1 MFFREIIFYIIFY
14 LWTIIYFT
22 IFSTVFLF
30 SVKFTSKISFFWSKS
45 VIYIIKYILRINYKI
60 QGSFNLKK
68 QPAIIASNHQSAWET
83 FFLYTLFENPI
94 YILKK
99 ELNKIPILSFYFKK
113 LGFIYVDRKMTF
125 KTSKIILTKINN
137 NEINNKRTIIIFPE
151 GTRTSPGE
159 KNDLGTG
166 VFLLYK
172 YLNLPIITIRHNSG
186 SFWLNQKI
194 KKNIGTINLEVFPA
208 IQPGKKK
215 ENVMNIIE
223 NYLYKNQSGKF

>member
-1 MFFREIIFYIIFY
+1 MVFREIIFYIIFY

-22 IFSTVFLF
+22 IFSAVFLF

-125 KTSKIILTKINN
+125 KTSKNILTKINN
-137 NEINNKRTIIIFPE
+137 NEINNKRTIVIFPE

-159 KNDLGTG
+159 KNNLGTG

-172 YLNLPIITIRHNSG
+172 HLNLPIITIRHNSG

>member
-22 IFSTVFLF
+22 IFSAVFLF

-60 QGSFNLKK
+60 EGSFNLKK

-83 FFLYTLFENPI
+83 FFFYTLFENPI

-125 KTSKIILTKINN
+125 KTSKNILTKINN
-137 NEINNKRTIIIFPE
+137 NEINNKRTIVIFPE

-159 KNDLGTG
+159 KNNLGTG

>member
-22 IFSTVFLF
+22 IFSAVFLF

-99 ELNKIPILSFYFKK
+99 S
-113 LGFIYVDRKMTF
+113 
-125 KTSKIILTKINN
+125 
-137 NEINNKRTIIIFPE
+137 
-151 GTRTSPGE
+151 
-159 KNDLGTG
+159 
-166 VFLLYK
+166 
-172 YLNLPIITIRHNSG
+172 
-186 SFWLNQKI
+186 
-194 KKNIGTINLEVFPA
+194 
-208 IQPGKKK
+208 
-215 ENVMNIIE
+215 
-223 NYLYKNQSGKF
+223 

>member
-68 QPAIIASNHQSAWET
+68 QPAIVASNHQSAWET

>member
-22 IFSTVFLF
+22 IFSAVFLF

-125 KTSKIILTKINN
+125 KTSKNILTKINN
-137 NEINNKRTIIIFPE
+137 NEINNK
-151 GTRTSPGE
+151 S
-159 KNDLGTG
+159 
-166 VFLLYK
+166 
-172 YLNLPIITIRHNSG
+172 S
-186 SFWLNQKI
+186 SCQ
-194 KKNIGTINLEVFPA
+194 NILALHHP
-208 IQPGKKK
+208 
-215 ENVMNIIE
+215 
-223 NYLYKNQSGKF
+223 

>member
-22 IFSTVFLF
+22 IFSAVFLF

-60 QGSFNLKK
+60 EGSFNLKK

-125 KTSKIILTKINN
+125 KTSKNILTKINN
-137 NEINNKRTIIIFPE
+137 NEINNKRTIVIFPE

-159 KNDLGTG
+159 KNNLGTG